1 MDARSQSVAI
11 GIAIA
16 FCILGV
22 FLLVCV
28 LQICWKKLESR
39 CKKKRK
45 GPSAKDKI
53 LKKLGVKKSSPPFSI
68 SGIIDKK

>member
-1 MDARSQSVAI
+1 MDARSQSVAV

-22 FLLVCV
+22 FVLVCV
-28 LQICWKKLESR
+28 LQICWKKLKRR
-39 CKKKRK
+39 CKKKR
-45 GPSAKDKI
+45 PSAKDKI
-53 LKKLGVKKSSPPFSI
+53 LKKLGTKKTSPPFSI